1 MSSFSQL
8 KWNVVI
14 KFLPFEPT
22 FAFIRTNHN
31 MSPQKFERL
40 VKNFV
45 SLFFTS
51 I

>member
-1 MSSFSQL
+1 MPSFSQL

-14 KFLPFEPT
+14 KFLSFEPT